1 MQIKVSQQL
10 PKDKI
15 NTFFIK
21 QWGSPEMVI
30 SSGVFDCTTLEGYAV
45 LNKNSEIIGY
55 ISYVITDSE
64 CEIISLDSIEEGK
77 GIGTALIQAVEHMA
91 KERSCQKIK
100 LITTNDNLHALKFY
114 QKRGYCL
121 SVLLKG
127 AVDRARERKPE
138 IPQLGN
144 EGIPIRDEIL
154 LSKWLI

>member
-1 MQIKVSQQL
+1 
-10 PKDKI
+10 
-15 NTFFIK
+15 
-21 QWGSPEMVI
+21 
-30 SSGVFDCTTLEGYAV
+30 
-45 LNKNSEIIGY
+45 
-55 ISYVITDSE
+55 
-64 CEIISLDSIEEGK
+64 
-77 GIGTALIQAVEHMA
+77 MA

>member
-1 MQIKVSQQL
+1 MEIKRSEQIL
-10 PKDKI
+10 KDKI
-15 NTFFIK
+15 NAFFIK

-30 SSGVFDCTTLEGYAV
+30 SSGFFDCTTLEGFAV
-45 LNKNSEIIGY
+45 LNKYREIIGY
-55 ISYVITDSE
+55 ISYVITESE
-64 CEIISLDSIEEGK
+64 CEVISLDSMEEGK
-77 GIGTALIQAVEHMA
+77 GIGSALIQEVEHMA

-121 SVLLKG
+121 SALLKG

-144 EGIPIRDEIL
+144 DGIPIRDEIL